1 MNILLFIHVIITL
14 ALIGVI
20 LLQRSE
26 GGGLG
31 LGSSGSSSNNMFT
44 ARGTANLLTRATGVL
59 ATLFFVNCLLMGALS
74 KHQVNKDASIL
85 STTSDVATKTAPLE
99 TPKH

>member
-1 MNILLFIHVIITL
+1 MTLLLVLQAFITL

-31 LGSSGSSSNNMFT
+31 LGTSSSSGGMFT
-44 ARGTANLLTRATGVL
+44 ARGAANLLTRTTAVL
-59 ATLFFVNCLLMGALS
+59 VALFIGNCLLMGVIS
-74 KHQVNKDASIL
+74 KNQIRESASIL
-85 STTSDVATKTAPLE
+85 EKQSIPSDGSK
-99 TPKH
+99 

>member
-1 MNILLFIHVIITL
+1 MTLLLVLHAFITL

-31 LGSSGSSSNNMFT
+31 LGGSSSSGSMFT
-44 ARGTANLLTRATGVL
+44 ARGAANLLTRATGVL
-59 ATLFFVNCLLMGALS
+59 AALFIANCLLMGVIS
-74 KHQVNKDASIL
+74 KNHVREASSIL
-85 STTSDVATKTAPLE
+85 GAPQTPADKTG
-99 TPKH
+99 K